1 MAFVQLIELTTSR
14 IEEAESLL
22 AEFRAATEGK
32 RTARRSTLAADRDRP
47 NTYVTI
53 VEFDSYESAMEN
65 SRLPETGE
73 FAQKLGAL
81 CDSPPTFRNL
91 DVRRVEELA
100 SQVFVVPRYRG
111 EPVEVVANDV
121 LDVDVELTPTVV
133 QQHRRVVEVVGQLRQ
148 CLHHSVFTPPR

>member
-1 MAFVQLIELTTSR
+1 M
-14 IEEAESLL
+14 LL
-22 AEFRAATEGK
+22 AINANNTNTNFAIWDGEALKGSWRTATEGK
-32 RTARRSTLAADRDRP
+32 RTARRSTLAGDRDRP

-91 DVRRVEELA
+91 DVRRVEEL
-100 SQVFVVPRYRG
+100 G
-111 EPVEVVANDV
+111 
-121 LDVDVELTPTVV
+121 
-133 QQHRRVVEVVGQLRQ
+133 
-148 CLHHSVFTPPR
+148 

>member
-91 DVRRVEELA
+91 DVRRVEKL
-100 SQVFVVPRYRG
+100 G
-111 EPVEVVANDV
+111 
-121 LDVDVELTPTVV
+121 
-133 QQHRRVVEVVGQLRQ
+133 
-148 CLHHSVFTPPR
+148 